1 LTGTATSN
9 TSSSRSAPRSP
20 GFRDEPKKRGPAITE
35 GPEVDGQPL
44 VYPFDVAGAVARGMD
59 QCNDDALDVLE
70 FGYDQIAIS
79 TRR

>member
-1 LTGTATSN
+1 M
-9 TSSSRSAPRSP
+9 
-20 GFRDEPKKRGPAITE
+20 
-35 GPEVDGQPL
+35 DGQPL

-70 FGYDQIAIS
+70 FGFDQIAIS